1 LHIKKYFRLIQFV
14 TNFSFVTKIQLYS
27 NNLFPVKRL
36 TKWLFCLIWVGFLPT
51 SSFAQ
56 CTIDIAADGCKSEII
71 NFSYTS
77 SGSVTATSWNFG
89 NGNTSSQDKP
99 FYQYNTIG
107 TYTVTLTL
115 SIAGG
120 GTCSATKN
128 ITIHDLPIP
137 AWKVASKSKYCL
149 DVNEVTVI
157 DSSSSGISGGNIQS
171 QLILWGDGGRTL
183 TNNPN
188 IKKEESYTYGKPG
201 TFDIII
207 EHTNNKGCKIKS
219 SNQITILPVYIP
231 SFELKYT
238 VVRCDTLEVCFKNDS
253 IANPSILKSLQWK
266 WGDGQDSTI
275 AFTDFICHAF
285 TNSST
290 FITELCATHVSGC
303 VSKASIVHN
312 VVLPNLTLTP
322 DLGKKKQCI
331 GNEFIFIHPQY
342 QNVNYSWEVTNK
354 EEDFKDER
362 FNSVYSGILT
372 TPGKYYVKLM
382 AQSGFCRKFYFDS
395 VEVVGVKAKLRL
407 LNDNQ
412 CKNLDTVFFNAY
424 LSTYGTKNYELM
436 WNFRDSLAPKCTTST
451 SGNNYGCDYS
461 LQTFGRHKY
470 KADGCYFPTFYI
482 KDLDNGCT
490 WDDRLQVTIR
500 ELKEEDIT
508 YEIKKNCVGSDP
520 DFKVRI
526 FVPDC
531 IKYRSINYDS
541 ACNED
546 LFVAYSEEHN
556 YLSLCDTGNWVTVGF
571 DLINGEPEV
580 YSSNDTSSMVLDYSR
595 VCRLFFWKHH
605 WFKLNPV
612 PLPEFLTLA
621 DSCPPSSTRLF
632 PYAQLQPNVVKAAID
647 WGDYSYDTLH
657 FLKPTDSLRQF
668 PHIFSKSG
676 IFKMKLT
683 LFTDSGCYARWGET
697 LELGHAARVW
707 YDPIT
712 CPGKEIVL
720 FDTIQY
726 FFNDTLYWLSKARKD
741 AGLEAIVWDLD
752 DGKGFSYKDNNATA
766 KFALPGKYTVRMA
779 SKDRNNCWDTLLI
792 PISVTGIKANIKSS
806 DKKVVCDDIIQFF
819 DSSDLNR
826 YAGLD
831 SIAEYYWDFGDGTTP
846 SYLKNP
852 FHYFTTN
859 DTFTIT
865 HAISTVSGC
874 SDTMR
879 TKFYIGGPLPKFSIK
894 DTVGCAPF
902 TAQFIN
908 EGKAVSKYIWYYG
921 DPGSSTY
928 STSKD
933 TQVSFTYNQP
943 GVYDVY
949 LFGSD
954 SVANPDNQNQVYY
967 CSAWF
972 PDSAKANPPK
982 RRIYVLPNPNV
993 DFALDEI
1000 GCLKDLLNLKST
1012 ADSIYT
1018 RFNWSV
1024 GNNNFTSFSSDTSIR
1039 LNDTGTYVISFFPT
1053 YDGGSEFDI
1062 KCFDTAFKSIT
1073 IKDVTANFSKQKGDK
1088 CNDFIFTNLTT
1099 NAAEI
1104 DWTFSVDNKEL
1115 GKSKAINPKF
1125 DFGIEK
1131 NYADIC
1137 LKVKDS
1143 FGCVDVYCDTLQLAQ
1158 NAFKLILPN
1167 VFTPGDDDKNDVF
1180 DIDIENYGYYKLT
1193 IFNRWGEIVYQSLED
1208 GKGKDEINWNGG
1220 YMNSLNKLPNGA
1232 YFYVLETKE
1241 LCDPNAEIQKITG
1254 TVTLLREPE

>member
-1 LHIKKYFRLIQFV
+1 MLV
-14 TNFSFVTKIQLYS
+14 TPNQLLS
-27 NNLFPVKRL
+27 NKSILYKRAF
-36 TKWLFCLIWVGFLPT
+36 KWLFCCLFICLCQA
-51 SSFAQ
+51 SIFAQ
-56 CTIDIAADGCKSEII
+56 CSIDIPADGCKSEII
-71 NFSYTS
+71 SFNYTS
-77 SGSVTATSWNFG
+77 SSSVAGTTWDFG
-89 NGNTSSQDKP
+89 DGNSSSQDKP
-99 FYQYNTIG
+99 FYQYNATG
-107 TYTVTLTL
+107 TYTVILT
-115 SIAGG
+115 IAITGG
-120 GTCSATKN
+120 GSCKATKN
-128 ITIHDLPIP
+128 ITIHDLPVP
-137 AWKVASKSKYCL
+137 AWKVSPLSKYCL
-149 DVNEVTVI
+149 DVNRVAVI
-157 DSSSSGISGGNIQS
+157 DSSTSGISGGNIQS

-188 IKKEESYTYGKPG
+188 IQKEESYTYAKPG

-238 VVRCDTLEVCFKNDS
+238 IAHCDTIEVCFSNDS
-253 IANPSILKSLQWK
+253 SDNPSILKQLQWI
-266 WGDGQDSTI
+266 WGDGEDLTTKYSDLTCHLFSKTSTY
-275 AFTDFICHAF
+275 
-285 TNSST
+285 S
-290 FITELCATHVSGC
+290 TELLATHQSGC
-303 VSKASIVHN
+303 VTKSTIVHN
-312 VVLPNLTLTP
+312 VVLPNLSLTP
-322 DLGKKKQCI
+322 NMGNKKQCLRT
-331 GNEFIFIHPQY
+331 EFIFVHPQY
-342 QNVNYSWEVTNK
+342 QNVNYTWIVTN
-354 EEDFKDER
+354 EEIGFEDER
-362 FNSVYSGILT
+362 KSSVYSRILDK
-372 TPGKYYVKLM
+372 PGKYYVSLM
-382 AQSGFCRKFYFDS
+382 AQSGLCRKFYYDS
-395 VEVVGVKAKLRL
+395 VEVVGIEAKIKL
-407 LNDNQ
+407 LNFNQ
-412 CKNLDTVFFNAY
+412 CQNLDTVFFNAY
-424 LSTYGTKNYELM
+424 LNTYGTNNYELV
-436 WNFRDSLAPKCTTST
+436 WNFRDSLAPKCTTSI
-451 SGNNYGCDYS
+451 GGYNFGCDFS
-461 LQTFGRHKY
+461 KQPFARHKY
-470 KADGCYFPTFYI
+470 NADGCYTPTFYI
-482 KDLDNGCT
+482 RDLDNGCASN
-490 WDDRLQVTIR
+490 DQLQVTIR

-508 YEIKKNCVGSDP
+508 YELKKRCVGNDP
-520 DFKVRI
+520 DYKVKI

-531 IKYRSINYDS
+531 IKSRRINYDS

-546 LFVAYSEEHN
+546 AFVIYSEDH
-556 YLSLCDTGNWVTVGF
+556 YYQSLCDTGNWVTVGF
-571 DLINGEPEV
+571 DLINGDPEV
-580 YSSNDTSSMVLDYSR
+580 YSSNDTSSLVLDYNR

-605 WFKLNPV
+605 WFQLNPQ
-612 PLPEFLTLA
+612 PKTDFLTLA
-621 DSCPPSSTRLF
+621 DSCPPASTRLKLITK
-632 PYAQLQPNVVKAAID
+632 YQPNIVRAALD
-647 WGDYSYDTLH
+647 WGDFTRDTIDYLN
-657 FLKPTDSLRQF
+657 PTDSLDLF
-668 PHIFSKSG
+668 PHTYRKSG
-676 IFKMKLT
+676 IYTIKLT
-683 LFTDSGCYARWGET
+683 LFSDSGCYAVKGDT
-697 LELGHAARVW
+697 LELGHSAYVW

-720 FDTIQY
+720 IDTIQY
-726 FFNDTLYWLSKARKD
+726 FYDDFLYWRSQARRD
-741 AGLEAIVWDLD
+741 AGTEAIIWDLD
-752 DGKGFSYKDNNATA
+752 DGKGFLYDKPIATA
-766 KFALPGKYTVRMA
+766 KFATPGKYTVRMA
-779 SKDRNNCWDTLLI
+779 SKNRNNCWDTLLI

-852 FHYFTTN
+852 FHYFNTN

-902 TAQFIN
+902 TAQFNN

-1000 GCLKDLLNLKST
+1000 GCLKELLNLKST

-1018 RFNWSV
+1018 QFNWRI
-1024 GNNNFTSFSSDTSIR
+1024 GNDQFTSYSNDTSIR
-1039 LNDTGTYVISFFPT
+1039 FNDTGTYLIGFFPT
-1053 YDGGSEFDI
+1053 YDTRSEFDL
-1062 KCFDTAFKSIT
+1062 KCFDTAYKSIT
-1073 IKDVTANFSKQKGDK
+1073 IKDVTANFSKHKGDK
-1088 CNDFIFTNLTT
+1088 CNDFFFTNLTKD
-1099 NAAEI
+1099 AEEVE
-1104 DWTFSVDNKEL
+1104 WTYSVGSTLL
-1115 GKSKAINPKF
+1115 GNSKANNPSF
-1125 DFGIEK
+1125 NFGIEK

-1143 FGCVDVYCDTLQLAQ
+1143 FGCVDVYCDTLRLAE
-1158 NAFKLILPN
+1158 NAFRLILPN
-1167 VFTPGDDDKNDVF
+1167 VFTPGIDGKNDAF

-1193 IFNRWGEIVYQSLED
+1193 IYNRWGEIVYQSLED
-1208 GKGKDEINWNGG
+1208 GNGNDEINWNGG
-1220 YMNSLNKLPNGA
+1220 YMNSVNKMPNGA

-1241 LCDPNAEIQKITG
+1241 LCDPKAEIQRITG
-1254 TVTLLREPE
+1254 TVTLIRETE